1 MDVASA
7 PKSGSADRPALV
19 DLDVC
24 TRCGMCE
31 QACPTYRLLGVEADS
46 PRGRIFMMKDVAEG
60 RAQVD
65 EFLAEHLYACLG
77 CRACETACPSGVRFG
92 QLLELGR
99 AQVEAKAPPVPG
111 RAGFRFF
118 RDFLT
123 RRLLP
128 NRALTAAFLAPAR
141 FISRH
146 KSVRNFLLAL
156 PLPARARTMIAMLP
170 AAPRSGGPLPAVIPA
185 AGERRARVGL
195 FLGCVMNELYPHVHA
210 ATVRVLRRQ
219 GFEIVV
225 PPKQWCCGALNVHA
239 GERTSAKSMARSVID
254 AFDAAAVEM
263 VVTNSAGCGAM
274 LKEYG
279 ELLSDDPQ
287 YAERARRFSTTVRDV
302 SEVLR
307 PLSAGDGSLSA
318 RTRVTYQD
326 ACHLAH
332 AQKIREQP
340 RALLQSIGSVE
351 LIEMADSDRCC
362 GAAGLHAL
370 THPEIAAR
378 LADEKLD
385 NVVATG
391 AGTVVVCNPG
401 CDMHLRAAIE
411 RRGLNLTV
419 RHLLELV
426 DEAYAGTAGTPIT
439 R

>member
-1 MDVASA
+1 MDVA
-7 PKSGSADRPALV
+7 GVTNDGADRPALV

-60 RAQVD
+60 RASVD

-92 QLLELGR
+92 HLLELGR
-99 AQVEAKAPPVPG
+99 AQVEASAPPVPD
-111 RAGFRFF
+111 RAGWRFF

-128 NRALTAAFLAPAR
+128 SRALTSAFLAPAR
-141 FISRH
+141 LISRH
-146 KSVRNFLLAL
+146 RFVRDFLLAL

-170 AAPRSGGPLPAVIPA
+170 DAPPSGGRLPSIVPA
-185 AGERRARVGL
+185 MGERRARVGM
-195 FLGCVMNELYPHVHA
+195 FLGCVMGELYPHVHA

-219 GFEIVV
+219 GYEVAV

-239 GERTSAKSMARSVID
+239 GEREGAKSMARSVID
-254 AFDAAAVEM
+254 TFESAAVEM
-263 VVTNSAGCGAM
+263 VVSNSAGCGAM

-279 ELLSDDPQ
+279 DLLRDDSI
-287 YAERARRFSTTVRDV
+287 YAERARRFSTSVRDV
-302 SEVLR
+302 TEVLR
-307 PLSAGDGSLSA
+307 PLSAGEGALS
-318 RTRVTYQD
+318 RRSRVTYQD

-340 RALLQSIGSVE
+340 RALLQSLGGVE

-370 THPEIAAR
+370 THPDIAAR

-385 NVVATG
+385 NAVATG
-391 AGTVVVCNPG
+391 ADTIAVCNPG
-401 CDMHLRAAIE
+401 CDMHLRAAIK
-411 RRGLNLTV
+411 RRGLALAV
-419 RHLLELV
+419 RHVLELA
-426 DEAYAGTAGTPIT
+426 DEAYAGAAGTPIT

>member
-7 PKSGSADRPALV
+7 PPSAAPDRPALA

-46 PRGRIFMMKDVAEG
+46 PRGRIFMMKDVAEE
-60 RAQVD
+60 RATVD

-92 QLLELGR
+92 HLLELGR
-99 AQVEAKAPPVPG
+99 AQVEASAPSVPG
-111 RAGFRFF
+111 RAGWRFF

-128 NRALTAAFLAPAR
+128 NRALTAALLAPAR

-146 KSVRNFLLAL
+146 RSVRNFLLAL

-170 AAPRSGGPLPAVIPA
+170 DAPPSGGQLPVVIPA
-185 AGERRARVGL
+185 AGERRARIGL

-219 GFEIVV
+219 GFEIAV

-254 AFDAAAVEM
+254 AFESAAVEL

-279 ELLSDDPQ
+279 ELLHDDPA
-287 YAERARRFSTTVRDV
+287 YADRARRFSAGVRDV
-302 SEVLR
+302 TEVLQ
-307 PLSAGDGSLSA
+307 PLSLGNGSRSG
-318 RTRVTYQD
+318 RSRVTYQD

-340 RALLQSIGSVE
+340 RAILRSLDCIE
-351 LIEMADSDRCC
+351 FTEMAGSDRCC

-370 THPEIAAR
+370 THPEIAAK

-385 NVVATG
+385 NAVATG
-391 AGTVVVCNPG
+391 ASTIVVCNPG

-411 RRGLNLTV
+411 RRGLALTV

-426 DEAYAGTAGTPIT
+426 DEAYAGAAGTPIT
-439 R
+439 H